1 VDEFSIFKDS
11 VLKIQ
16 KRDHMIDSPIL
27 NKNGFQQKK
36 IRRITVAA
44 LSLFLCLT
52 GLLLL
57 SGLFEVCL
65 AQTPSSQT
73 SLNQTP
79 SAQNKPKTASAIEPL
94 ILTLKSTKD
103 IYRKRE
109 GVQVTFLL
117 KAQEPIRL
125 CLEKDPLTQFQFT
138 AYRGGKGVLSLEPYV
153 AKDTRELYFE
163 KMRIIDLKPGQ
174 AFPYRANI
182 KKLVPA
188 NGEKWIPGDYSL
200 GATFNLCDQTQAF
213 RNDSAGKDMPIKGK
227 NLARFM
233 ITD

>member
-1 VDEFSIFKDS
+1 MAD
-11 VLKIQ
+11 L
-16 KRDHMIDSPIL
+16 PIL
-27 NKNGFQQKK
+27 NNLFLQQKK
-36 IRRITVAA
+36 KRDRLKTGMF
-44 LSLFLCLT
+44 SLIVLMS
-52 GLLLL
+52 LLGFMGGFDA
-57 SGLFEVCL
+57 SL
-65 AQTPSSQT
+65 AQTP
-73 SLNQTP
+73 P
-79 SAQNKPKTASAIEPL
+79 AQKTTTQAPQADKSKTVRSVEPL
-94 ILTLKSTKD
+94 ILMLKSTKD

-109 GVQVTFLL
+109 GIQVTFLL

-125 CLEKDPLTQFQFT
+125 CLEKDPMTQFQFT
-138 AYRGGKGVLSLEPYV
+138 AYRGGKGALPLEPYV
-153 AKDTRELYFE
+153 SKDTRELYFE

-182 KKLVPA
+182 KQLVPS

-213 RNDSAGKDMPIKGK
+213 RNDSAGRDTPVKGK